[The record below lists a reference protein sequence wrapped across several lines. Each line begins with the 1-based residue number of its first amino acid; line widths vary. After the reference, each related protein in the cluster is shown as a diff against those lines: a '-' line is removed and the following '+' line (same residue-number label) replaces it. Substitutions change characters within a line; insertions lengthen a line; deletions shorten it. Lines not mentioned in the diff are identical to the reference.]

1 MCTDAE
7 KDHLNALHAAAKE
20 DAPVITL
27 EYRPYMN

>member
-7 KDHLNALHAAAKE
+7 KDHLNALHKGKE
-20 DAPVITL
+20 DAPIITL